1 MSRIERWLSES
12 PRAVMTL
19 YVMVAA
25 FTAYASMYAFRKP
38 FTATGYDGLT
48 AFTLFGVVFSY
59 KPIAI
64 ISQLLGYMG
73 SKFIGIKVAS
83 EASMKR
89 RAPLVLG
96 LILFAELMLLMFAL
110 ALAPY
115 NLIFLFLNGLSLGMV
130 WSLLFGILEGRRVTE
145 FLGLAMSV
153 SVVFASGWVKSVGRW
168 TMESWGISEFWMPVT
183 TGLLFVPVLLVS
195 LLMLYHVPPPTEEDI
210 ASRTKRAP
218 MDKAE
223 RRNFIRSY
231 FPGVFLLML
240 GYLCLMTYRDLRDS
254 FMDKILTDLNYT
266 VESSTFARIESWV
279 GVAVILILCLLWRV
293 KDNRMAV
300 WCNFGLIALGSITLG
315 VATLL
320 LQQKVIGPETFYLV
334 NGIGLYIAF
343 VPYQSILMD
352 RLLASLHT
360 VATASFLIAMADSF
374 GYLSTVSLYLARD
387 IFSKINGADIP
398 WIQMLNIASFVV
410 MIVVPLVT
418 VGLIRY
424 FSPRLKS

>member
-1 MSRIERWLSES
+1 M
-12 PRAVMTL
+12 A
-19 YVMVAA
+19 AA
-25 FTAYASMYAFRKP
+25 FAAYASMYAFRKP

-48 AFTLFGVVFSY
+48 AFSLFGVVFSY

-64 ISQLLGYMG
+64 ISQLLGYMA

-83 EASMKR
+83 EATMKR
-89 RAPLVLG
+89 RVPMVLG
-96 LILFAELMLLMFAL
+96 LILFAELMLLMFAFVP
-110 ALAPY
+110 APY
-115 NLIFLFLNGLSLGMV
+115 NLIFLFLNGLPLGMV
-130 WSLLFGILEGRRVTE
+130 WSLLFGVLEGRRVTE

-153 SVVFASGWVKSVGRW
+153 SVIFASGWVKSAGRW
-168 TMESWGISEFWMPVT
+168 TMENWGVTEFWMPVT

-195 LLMLYHVPPPTEEDI
+195 LVMLYHVPPPTEEDI
-210 ASRTKRAP
+210 ASRTKRKP
-218 MDKAE
+218 MNKVD
-223 RRNFIRSY
+223 RRKFIHSY
-231 FPGVFLLML
+231 FPGVLLLLL

-266 VESSTFARIESWV
+266 VDSSTFARIESWV
-279 GVAVILILCLLWRV
+279 GVAVILILCLLWKV

-300 WCNFGLIALGSITLG
+300 WCNFGLIALGSISLG
-315 VATLL
+315 LATIL
-320 LQQKVIGPETFYLV
+320 LQQKMIGPETFYLV

-387 IFSKINGADIP
+387 IFSKVHGTDIP

-410 MIVVPLVT
+410 MIIVPLVI

-424 FSPRLKS
+424 FSPRLRS